1 MVMAMEIKIII
12 GLLLALLLIPAGAFA
27 ETTTIP
33 NVNYYDVSVIDG
45 MVIDQIT
52 IDNVPVGTNQTHTLY
67 SGGQSLTLEVNSI
80 ADDFSGINYHS
91 TFQLKLSNGT
101 ASEEL
106 TMDKYSTSHDY
117 KLYIQMLDPM
127 EPGGM
132 TNLLSINLYL
142 GLKPLTA
149 RFDLPPNF
157 GSYLEIPMT
166 RVTGNTGAYTTVYVT
181 QDTFEVWQ
189 SLSSGSVSHY
199 VEEATGL
206 VLGAVLAAIGLIPF
220 VGPYFVS
227 FLSFTG
233 SFLSEGTFWIT
244 YVLINFLSLFFA
256 SEAIILMIACTNGRF
271 NPARTVGLIVKYNVG
286 VFNFLRSSY
295 ESLFNL
301 IVKTIEAIGSL
312 K

>member
-1 MVMAMEIKIII
+1 MEIKIII
-12 GLLLALLLIPAGAFA
+12 GILLALLLIPAGSMA

-67 SGGQSLTLEVNSI
+67 SGGESLTLEVNSI
-80 ADDFSGINYHS
+80 ADDFAGVNYHS

-106 TMDKYSTSHDY
+106 TMDKYSTSQDY
-117 KLYIQMLDPM
+117 KLYIQMLDPL

-132 TNLLSINLYL
+132 TNLLSVNLYL

-149 RFDLPPNF
+149 RFDLPSNF

-181 QDTFEVWQ
+181 QDTFEAWQ
-189 SLSSGSVSHY
+189 SLTSGSISHY

-206 VLGAVLAAIGLIPF
+206 VIGAVLAAIALIPF

-244 YVLINFLSLFFA
+244 YVLINFIGLFFA
-256 SEAIILMIACTNGRF
+256 AEAFIMMIACTNGRF
-271 NPARTVGLIVKYNVG
+271 NPAQTVGLIIKYNADAID
-286 VFNFLRSSY
+286 FLRRSY
-295 ESLFNL
+295 ETLHNL
-301 IVKTIEAIGSL
+301 ITKIIEAIGAL